1 MLLYLHGFRS
11 VGLCYKGKQVV
22 TFAPDVLTPNLSY
35 VPTLAIALAESL
47 IAEYSK
53 THKIC
58 LIGSS
63 LGGYY
68 ATFLAQKY
76 HLKAVLVNPV
86 IDAYK
91 TLLPAIG
98 RVNVPYQKTS
108 FFWSLNLVESLKQYF
123 VDSITPELYCVLLQK
138 GDQVLDYRIAAHK
151 FKDSKLIIQEGG
163 SHHFDNFMS
172 QKDTILKWAEEN

>member
-11 VGLCYKGKQVV
+11 VGLCYKGKQII
-22 TFAPDVLTPNLSY
+22 TFAPDALTPNLSY

-86 IDAYK
+86 IDA
-91 TLLPAIG
+91 
-98 RVNVPYQKTS
+98 
-108 FFWSLNLVESLKQYF
+108 
-123 VDSITPELYCVLLQK
+123 
-138 GDQVLDYRIAAHK
+138 
-151 FKDSKLIIQEGG
+151 
-163 SHHFDNFMS
+163 
-172 QKDTILKWAEEN
+172 